1 MLINPLKV
9 ATSDVVIKTDVNKDK
24 VIGEIITYLINN
36 YSDYLSDI
44 DINKKTVENI
54 VREKVY
60 KEYSNMNT
68 ESTIKSILDRL
79 FGYHI
84 LQKYIDDKTVSDIR
98 VTRFDNIFIKRLGNW
113 EKVKDVFNNEEDYIN
128 FVRYCVLKNRG
139 KITNETPIVIVSDRK
154 NNLRIEAGIEPVNIN
169 SPNLVIRIHRP
180 EMLQTLEEL
189 FITNIEMMDLEIY
202 KFLIKSIISGCNIII
217 SGKGGSGKTTLMRNL
232 INRIPED
239 LSITSNEE
247 TAELYSTH
255 PNIIQR
261 EILKNR
267 NEDKNITLAKLT
279 SHSLVMSNDVVVIGE
294 LKGAEA
300 MVFFDAVATGHR
312 GYATVHSDSSTNTID
327 RLVTLMKRDA
337 NSQSYTDK
345 YLRKLLSMSIDI
357 IIFMRNFKVHEIA
370 EVIYDE
376 EIDDVTYNILFEFE
390 VERYENGKSVGK
402 FVKVN
407 DPIGKCKEKIE
418 LNSFEIERNL
428 AWFGNYCCF

>member
-9 ATSDVVIKTDVNKDK
+9 AATEIVIKNDVNKDK

-44 DINKKTVENI
+44 DINKSIVENI

-68 ESTIKSILDRL
+68 ESTIKNILDRL

-84 LQKYIDDKTVSDIR
+84 LQKYIDDKSVSDIR
-98 VTRFDNIFIKRLGNW
+98 ITRYDNIIVKKMGTW
-113 EKVKDVFNNEEDYIN
+113 EKTKESFNNEEDYIN

-139 KITNETPIVIVSDRK
+139 KITNEMPIVIVSDRK
-154 NNLRIEAGIEPVNIN
+154 NNLRIEAGMEPVNVN

-189 FITNIEMMDLEIY
+189 FITNIEMMNLEIY
-202 KFLIKSIISGCNIII
+202 KFLVKSIIAGCNIII

-267 NEDKNITLAKLT
+267 NEDKNITLATLT
-279 SHSLVMSNDVVVIGE
+279 AHSLVMSNDVVVIGE
-294 LKGAEA
+294 LKRCG
-300 MVFFDAVATGHR
+300 
-312 GYATVHSDSSTNTID
+312 S
-327 RLVTLMKRDA
+327 
-337 NSQSYTDK
+337 
-345 YLRKLLSMSIDI
+345 
-357 IIFMRNFKVHEIA
+357 
-370 EVIYDE
+370 
-376 EIDDVTYNILFEFE
+376 
-390 VERYENGKSVGK
+390 NGV
-402 FVKVN
+402 
-407 DPIGKCKEKIE
+407 
-418 LNSFEIERNL
+418 L
-428 AWFGNYCCF
+428 

>member
-9 ATSDVVIKTDVNKDK
+9 ITKDTEIKNDVNKDK
-24 VIGEIITYLINN
+24 VIGEIITYLIQN
-36 YSDYLSDI
+36 YSEYLSDI
-44 DINKKTVENI
+44 DINKSIVENI

-84 LQKYIDDKTVSDIR
+84 LQKYIDDKFVSDIR
-98 VTRFDNIFIKRLGNW
+98 VTRFDNILIKKKGVW
-113 EKVKDVFNNEEDYIN
+113 EKAKESFNNEDDYLN

-139 KITNETPIVIVSDRK
+139 KITNEMPIVVVSDRK
-154 NNLRIEAGIEPVNIN
+154 NNLRIEAGMEPVNVN

-180 EMLQTLEEL
+180 ELLQTLEEL
-189 FITNIEMMDLEIY
+189 FVSDIEMMNLDIY

-247 TAELYSTH
+247 TAELFSTH

-261 EILKNR
+261 EILNNR

-279 SHSLVMSNDVVVIGE
+279 AHSLVMSNDVIVIGE
-294 LKGAEA
+294 LK
-300 MVFFDAVATGHR
+300 R
-312 GYATVHSDSSTNTID
+312 
-327 RLVTLMKRDA
+327 
-337 NSQSYTDK
+337 
-345 YLRKLLSMSIDI
+345 
-357 IIFMRNFKVHEIA
+357 
-370 EVIYDE
+370 
-376 EIDDVTYNILFEFE
+376 
-390 VERYENGKSVGK
+390 
-402 FVKVN
+402 
-407 DPIGKCKEKIE
+407 
-418 LNSFEIERNL
+418 
-428 AWFGNYCCF
+428 W

>member
-9 ATSDVVIKTDVNKDK
+9 VTSDVVIKTDVNKDK

-279 SHSLVMSNDVVVIGE
+279 AHSLVMSNDVVVIGE

-428 AWFGNYCCF
+428 A